1 MLTHDYITVQIGAK
15 KLSAVRKHFQNRD
28 RVYLTYKGKGK
39 GFVTRS
45 IPQRGIS
52 LPVRASLSSKEEP
65 CPLRPHRGFLI
76 PCPLPLINII
86 HHLYHGF
93 GNASLQ

>member
-1 MLTHDYITVQIGAK
+1 MGSLFKTY
-15 KLSAVRKHFQNRD
+15 
-28 RVYLTYKGKGK
+28 YKGKGK

-76 PCPLPLINII
+76 PCPSPYMSYK
-86 HHLYHGF
+86 LYHGF
-93 GNASLQ
+93 GNACV